1 MASEL
6 AVGPA
11 AEFGNLDRR
20 IVLDDDRKIGV
31 FRVNDRFVAYEN
43 TCRHQGGPVCEG
55 KIVGKVEAV
64 LEDDRNVVRE
74 KHSATTKH
82 LACPWHGY
90 EYNLETGEASG
101 DPSLKLRQF
110 EVVERDGMVYVVV

>member
-1 MASEL
+1 MPTEL
-6 AVGPA
+6 SVGPA
-11 AEFGNLDRR
+11 AEFDELDRK
-20 IVLDDDRKIGV
+20 IILDDGRKIGV
-31 FRVNDRFVAYEN
+31 FKVNGRFVAYEN

-74 KHSATTKH
+74 KHSATKKN

-90 EYNLETGEASG
+90 EYNLETGEAQG
-101 DPSLKLRQF
+101 DASLKLRAF